1 MNERKDEQKNKRENR
16 EREREGGRQKIQREK
31 QGKHGK
37 ENHRNK
43 RTKKSTTGTSR
54 RKEHKQKKTQRDQ
67 PACPRHRLR
76 PFISVSSFFSSSDA
90 MFSSIGIS
98 RSSSPQEKRERA
110 RKHRGKNIHS
120 AGTSHLYHRLRRLQR
135 KHRQEEKDRDQ
146 HQLPV
151 FVVVFRISDDR
162 LCTRNYSVIIFAR
175 QLSGKCPALLSFLQ
189 I

>member
-1 MNERKDEQKNKRENR
+1 
-16 EREREGGRQKIQREK
+16 
-31 QGKHGK
+31 
-37 ENHRNK
+37 
-43 RTKKSTTGTSR
+43 
-54 RKEHKQKKTQRDQ
+54 
-67 PACPRHRLR
+67 
-76 PFISVSSFFSSSDA
+76 

-146 HQLPV
+146 HQLPA
-151 FVVVFRISDDR
+151 FVVVFRISDDC
-162 LCTRNYSVIIFAR
+162 LCARNYSVIIFAR
-175 QLSGKCPALLSFLQ
+175 QLSGKRLHSCHFCKFNYLATVACICMQQWQNRLLVWASNRVGFEGSSLLFFFSRLFSFLVNFEN